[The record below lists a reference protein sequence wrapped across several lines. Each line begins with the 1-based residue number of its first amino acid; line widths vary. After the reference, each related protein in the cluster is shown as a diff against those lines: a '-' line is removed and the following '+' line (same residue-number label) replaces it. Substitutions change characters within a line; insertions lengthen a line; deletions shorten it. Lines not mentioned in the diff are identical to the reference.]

1 MTFYPRLMPG
11 FSTNFIDR
19 RVWNLVGKDKRH
31 SLNGRL
37 SLEESFNK
45 FLDRSHI
52 PDDVETLKDLIQNC
66 CKTIQDYSEKFL
78 ILEETIE
85 YLQSQLSVL
94 KRFQYGQRSERLKKK
109 P

>member
-19 RVWNLVGKDKRH
+19 RVWNLVGKDKCP
-31 SLNGRL
+31 SLNGRF

-52 PDDVETLKDLIQNC
+52 PDDVETLKDLVHNC
-66 CKTIQDYSEKFL
+66 CKKFVV
-78 ILEETIE
+78 LEETIE